1 MHKRAPTLI
10 LSFTLLVVMLG
21 YGLVMPIMPFYIEHF
36 GAGGA
41 ELGWMMSTYALMQL
55 VCAPVWGRLS
65 DRHGRKPILAIGVA
79 GYALSLLFFGLAT
92 EFWMLFLARTLSGVL
107 SSATMPTAMAYIAD
121 CLPEEERGG
130 GMGQLGAAMGV
141 GVVVGPVLGG
151 YLSTESLALPFFVGS
166 ALAVLAFVFVIVAL
180 PGLPRRSPPAPAARD
195 RLSLATVGGLLR
207 SPLGA
212 ALILILIVSLG
223 LTSFQGI
230 AGLYVID
237 RFGFDTREVGN
248 MWMVMGLAMVVVQG
262 GLTGPLTRRLGEAAL
277 IRIGLAGGAAGFI
290 AMALAVDGATTL
302 LALLLFTSALA
313 LVGPALNAHVS
324 TLAGERQGAV
334 MGLNSAATS
343 LGRVIGPLYAGYLYD
358 VNIGLPFLS
367 GALTLGL
374 GLGFSL
380 LSGRAVAPKP
390 GQ

>member
-1 MHKRAPTLI
+1 MRKRAPTLI
-10 LSFTLLVVMLG
+10 FSFTLLVVMLG

-36 GAGGA
+36 GAGGV

-65 DRHGRKPILAIGVA
+65 DRHGRKLILAIGVA

-107 SSATMPTAMAYIAD
+107 SSATMPTAMAYVAD
-121 CLPEEERGG
+121 CLPEEERSG

-166 ALAVLAFVFVIVAL
+166 ALSALALVFVIVAL
-180 PGLPRRSPPAPAARD
+180 PGLPRLAPAAPATRD
-195 RLSLATVGGLLR
+195 RLSLTTAGELVRG
-207 SPLGA
+207 PLGA

-237 RFGFDTREVGN
+237 RFAFDTHAVGN

-262 GLTGPLTRRLGEAAL
+262 GLTGPLTRRLGETAL
-277 IRIGLAGGAAGFI
+277 IRIGLGGGAAGFI
-290 AMALAVDGATTL
+290 AMALAMDGTTTL

-324 TLAGERQGAV
+324 TLAGEAQGSV
-334 MGLNSAATS
+334 MGANSAATS
-343 LGRVIGPLYAGYLYD
+343 LGRVIGPLWAGYLYD
-358 VNIGLPFLS
+358 QNICLPFLS
-367 GALTLGL
+367 GAVTLVL

-380 LSGRAVAPKP
+380 RPLKAAGSRAS
-390 GQ
+390 Q

>member
-1 MHKRAPTLI
+1 MRRRAPTLI

-21 YGLVMPIMPFYIEHF
+21 YGLIMPIMPFYIERF
-36 GAGGA
+36 GAGGI

-55 VCAPVWGRLS
+55 ICAPVWGRLS
-65 DRHGRKPILAIGVA
+65 DRHGRKPILAIGVS

-141 GVVVGPVLGG
+141 GVVIGPVLGG
-151 YLSTESLALPFFVGS
+151 YLSTRSLALPFFVGS
-166 ALAVLAFVFVIVAL
+166 GLAALAFVFVIVAL
-180 PGLPRRSPPAPAARD
+180 PGLSRRTPPAPTVREL
-195 RLSLATVGGLLR
+195 RNLATVIGLLR
-207 SPLGA
+207 RPLGA
-212 ALILILIVSLG
+212 ALILIFIVSLG
-223 LTSFQGI
+223 LSSFQGI

-237 RFGFDTREVGN
+237 RFAFDPREVGN
-248 MWMVMGLAMVVVQG
+248 MWMVMGLALVVIQG

-290 AMALAVDGATTL
+290 AMALAVDGSTTF

-313 LVGPALNAHVS
+313 LVGPTLNAHVA
-324 TLAGERQGAV
+324 TLAGQAQGAV
-334 MGLNSAATS
+334 MGANSAATS
-343 LGRVIGPLYAGYLYD
+343 LGRLMGPLWAGYLYD
-358 VNIGLPFLS
+358 QDISLPFLS
-367 GALTLGL
+367 GALALGF

-380 LSGRAVAPKP
+380 LSLKTAAPRSS
-390 GQ
+390 Q